1 LDKIIIIGPA
11 HPLRGG
17 LATFDERLARQ
28 FMEEGH
34 EVVIYTFS
42 LQYPSILFPGKTQYS
57 ASPKPEDLNI
67 KVRINSVN
75 PLNWWKVGKE
85 IAAEKPKLVVVRFW
99 LPFMGPCL
107 GAILRIVK
115 KRSNA
120 KIVAITD
127 NIIPH
132 EKRPGDTPFTKYF
145 LGSVDGCVTMSLK
158 VMEDLKTF
166 TKKPAKFVSHP
177 LYDNFGPR
185 LPKQDARKHLGLP
198 TDVYIFLFFGF
209 IRKYKGL
216 DLLIEALDT
225 FLPAQKNAIILVA
238 GEYYAGEDEIKEQI
252 SKSAHR
258 ASIIEHTHFIKDEE
272 VGLYFSACDSVIQP
286 YKNATQSGVTPLA
299 YHFECPMI
307 VTNVGA
313 LPDMVP
319 QGIGLVCEPE
329 PTAIANAMDEMQKFD
344 LDTFERLILVEKAK
358 YAWSTM
364 TSALK
369 NIADE

>member
-1 LDKIIIIGPA
+1 
-11 HPLRGG
+11 
-17 LATFDERLARQ
+17 
-28 FMEEGH
+28 M
-34 EVVIYTFS
+34 
-42 LQYPSILFPGKTQYS
+42 
-57 ASPKPEDLNI
+57 
-67 KVRINSVN
+67 
-75 PLNWWKVGKE
+75 
-85 IAAEKPKLVVVRFW
+85 
-99 LPFMGPCL
+99 
-107 GAILRIVK
+107 
-115 KRSNA
+115 
-120 KIVAITD
+120 
-127 NIIPH
+127 
-132 EKRPGDTPFTKYF
+132 
-145 LGSVDGCVTMSLK
+145 
-158 VMEDLKTF
+158 
-166 TKKPAKFVSHP
+166 
-177 LYDNFGPR
+177 
-185 LPKQDARKHLGLP
+185 
-198 TDVYIFLFFGF
+198 
-209 IRKYKGL
+209 
-216 DLLIEALDT
+216 LIEALDT
-225 FLPAQKNAIILVA
+225 FLPVQKNAIILVA